1 MLVLLIIS
9 NYQILQNIVIP
20 EPTIYITETRERK
33 PYIKAV
39 KGNKEAGIIV
49 EKSYITSKQLPAA
62 MESPG
67 VARPNAAVSLGNL
80 EGDLEWARKCDGC
93 IYMSI
98 MPLRSITLVLNC
110 RMLCPRWQEKQREET
125 QDSSHLVGEAGHCK
139 VFHVGA
145 STRGKFITVF
155 KISEDLIDYLCLAT
169 HM

>member
-80 EGDLEWARKCDGC
+80 EGDLEWARKCDG
-93 IYMSI
+93 
-98 MPLRSITLVLNC
+98 L
-110 RMLCPRWQEKQREET
+110 
-125 QDSSHLVGEAGHCK
+125 GEAGHCK